1 MIWSEKTSIVK
12 SLRQLNPNYLKDIIE
27 EKIYPHLAK
36 VINFDSFKTF
46 DLSAHICRRFY
57 SAHSI
62 HPIAGQGW
70 NLGVRDIKY
79 LTEALNEYRNLGL
92 DLGSL
97 ELLKNYND
105 NRFADVSSM
114 LFMTH
119 NLNKIFLSKSRFV
132 NSLRSLGFDYINSRK
147 EITNSLVNYAMGV
160 NL

>member
-1 MIWSEKTSIVK
+1 MCI
-12 SLRQLNPNYLKDIIE
+12 R
-27 EKIYPHLAK
+27 
-36 VINFDSFKTF
+36 DSSKRVALVG
-46 DLSAHICRRFY
+46 D

-79 LTEALNEYRNLGL
+79 LVEALNDYRNLGL

-114 LFMTH
+114 LFITH
-119 NLNKIFLSKSRFV
+119 NLNKIFLSKSKFV
-132 NSLRSLGFDYINSRK
+132 NSLRSLGFNYINSRK
-147 EITNSLVNYAMGV
+147 KITNSLINYAMGV
-160 NL
+160 SL